1 MHQKKK
7 GKYNNVKKH
16 YFKHPYIKN
25 KTLCCRMCNKEIPE
39 RTTGRE
45 IFKMSEKERKI

>member
-16 YFKHPYIKN
+16 YFKQPDIKN
-25 KTLCCRMCNKEIPE
+25 KTLCCRMCNKKIPE
-39 RTTGRE
+39 RATGRE
-45 IFKMSEKERKI
+45 IFKMSETVRKI